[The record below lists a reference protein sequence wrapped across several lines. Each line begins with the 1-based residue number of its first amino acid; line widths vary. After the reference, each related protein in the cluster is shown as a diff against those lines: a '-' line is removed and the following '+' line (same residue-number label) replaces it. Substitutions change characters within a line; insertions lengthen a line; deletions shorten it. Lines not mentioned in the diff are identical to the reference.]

1 MIELERLRRELDAC
15 WKSAKSSS
23 GKCHHIAG
31 YAARTG
37 HDRHLLVTQELIT
50 DHSGNGAKL
59 LDIYPDAIPADFAA
73 AIVGINP
80 YWPDRGKENLA
91 SIRRLD
97 DGKKFHRYK
106 EQILS
111 KLPSRSM
118 IAHLELVQCGSCNG
132 NEAWDVINVCQP
144 KFFDKVVAL
153 IKPKVIVTIGRLA
166 SERLF
171 EVTIAA
177 NSGGSWEGIKRRHAT
192 YEPAFFGDHRCA
204 IVFVK
209 QPSGWVSKEG
219 RQAAAE
225 AIAQAYKEFS

>member
-1 MIELERLRRELDAC
+1 MIELEHLQRELDAC
-15 WKSAKSSS
+15 WKSAESGS

-37 HDRHLLVTQELIT
+37 HDRHLLVTQELIV
-50 DHSGNGAKL
+50 NGDAKL
-59 LDIYPDAIPADFAA
+59 LNVHPDTIPKDFAA

-80 YWPDRGKENLA
+80 YWPDRGKDNLA
-91 SIRRLD
+91 NIGKID

-111 KLPSRSM
+111 ELPTCSM

-132 NEAWDVINVCQP
+132 NEAWDVIGECQP

-153 IKPKVIVTIGRLA
+153 IKPRVIVTIGRLA
-166 SERLF
+166 SQRLF
-171 EVTIAA
+171 ESKVAA
-177 NSGGSWEGIKRRHAT
+177 TSGGSWEGIRKRYGT
-192 YEPAFFGDHRCA
+192 YEPAFFGNHRCA

-209 QPSGWVSKEG
+209 QPSAWVSMEG
-219 RQAAAE
+219 RLSAAE
-225 AIAQAYKEFS
+225 AIAQAYREFA